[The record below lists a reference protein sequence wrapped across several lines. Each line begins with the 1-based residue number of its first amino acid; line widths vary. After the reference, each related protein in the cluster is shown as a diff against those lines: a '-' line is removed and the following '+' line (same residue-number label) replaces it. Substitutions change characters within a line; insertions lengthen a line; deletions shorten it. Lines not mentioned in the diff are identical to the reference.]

1 MPRMTYENIQKQ
13 IERLQA
19 QAKKLEST
27 HIAKKTKAI
36 VQVRALMKKLEVNIE
51 DLHTAGPKSTETK
64 KTQKTSKKIPPIKP
78 RIPVEAKYRDPGTGD
93 SWTGRGKPPRWLA
106 TPICNGRSRSYW
118 RITCWPMWRCWKGT
132 KEGWTMS
139 PRGLM

>member
-19 QAKKLEST
+19 QAKKLESA

-51 DLHTAGPKSTETK
+51 DLHTANPKSTETK
-64 KTQKTSKKIPPIKP
+64 KPQKASKKPLLLKP
-78 RIPVEAKYRDPGTGD
+78 RVPFEAKYRDPGTGD

-106 TPICNGRSRSYW
+106 AHLAEGRSRDEFLIKASGGSQSNA
-118 RITCWPMWRCWKGT
+118 TNSHEADA
-132 KEGWTMS
+132 KENA
-139 PRGLM
+139 PI

>member
-51 DLHTAGPKSTETK
+51 DLHTANRKSTETK
-64 KTQKTSKKIPPIKP
+64 KPQKASKKPLSHKP
-78 RIPVEAKYRDPGTGD
+78 RVPVEAKYRDPGTGD

-106 TPICNGRSRSYW
+106 AHMAEGRSRDEFLIKAPGVSQSNAANSHEADA
-118 RITCWPMWRCWKGT
+118 IANP
-132 KEGWTMS
+132 
-139 PRGLM
+139 LN